1 MKKNALAVLLPVAA
15 GVALSGTGFGVWVF
29 NKDIKAQNAYAGL
42 QVEPAITLE
51 SMDEAI
57 VTVTNSKDHD
67 DKNNR
72 VIFDQDY
79 IGVSD
84 AWTIDIDCTINYS
97 TINGIIGT
105 TTDGSTS
112 WKTGTELDKEAIKA
126 ALSKV
131 TVTATPDFKG
141 GVATYVKSV
150 DAIEKKLSDIDA
162 KEFSLDEDGTGS
174 VNINFEFKLSPSAE
188 YNSIKTLDKYTEMK
202 KAMETEDTYLG
213 FNIKLVNGYVA

>member
-29 NKDIKAQNAYAGL
+29 NKDIKAQNAYVGL

-51 SMDEAI
+51 SMDQAI
-57 VTVTNSKDHD
+57 VTVTNANDPAEK
-67 DKNNR
+67 KK

-79 IGVSD
+79 IGVSG
-84 AWTIDIDCTINYS
+84 AWTIKIDCTINYS

-112 WKTGTELDKEAIKA
+112 WKTGTELDKEAIKD
-126 ALSKV
+126 ALDKV

-150 DAIEKKLSDIDA
+150 DAIEKKLSDIDVT
-162 KEFSLDEDGTGS
+162 EFSLDEDGTGN
-174 VNINFEFKLSPSAE
+174 VTVNFEFELSPSAE
-188 YNSIKTLDKYTEMK
+188 YDSIKTLDKYTKMK
-202 KAMETEDTYLG
+202 EAMSTADTYLG

>member
-29 NKDIKAQNAYAGL
+29 NKDIEAQNAYAGL

-57 VTVTNSKDHD
+57 VTVTNSNDPD

-79 IGVSD
+79 IGATE

-105 TTDGSTS
+105 TTKGSTS
-112 WKTGTELDKEAIKA
+112 WDTGTKLDEAAIKA

-150 DAIEKKLSDIDA
+150 GAIEKKLSDIDVA
-162 KEFSLDEDGTGS
+162 DFLVTEGKGNVT
-174 VNINFEFKLSPSAE
+174 INFEFKLSPSNE

-202 KAMETEDTYLG
+202 KAMSTTDTYLG